1 MTRDDVCKEFGAWDE
16 GRVPEEVHWSTAK
29 AMADEIVR
37 LRGER
42 DALRQQLAVVGVAAH
57 GGDISD
63 VPSNYRTD
71 TSDKVV
77 KLARIL
83 AALREPS
90 EAVSKAAANKGFG
103 IDIGGASDR
112 AEAMYRAAATRVIR
126 AAVEAAEQEG
136 A

>member
-1 MTRDDVCKEFGAWDE
+1 MTRDEMLDAVYDE
-16 GRVPEEVHWSTAK
+16 VTANDTCVED
-29 AMADEIVR
+29 AVVSLLEEIVR
-37 LRGER
+37 LRCER

-77 KLARIL
+77 KMARIL

-90 EAVSKAAANKGFG
+90 EAVLAAAESCYR
-103 IDIGGASDR
+103 DEVVAGALR
-112 AEAMYRAAATRVIR
+112 MTLR
-126 AAVEAAEQEG
+126 AAVAAAEQEVQG
-136 A
+136 ER